1 MIYESVLS
9 LFDTYCLTNMQ
20 PIDKETFS
28 YWVTHPN
35 DLTVDDLQQMQEN
48 LDTYPYC
55 QALYTLTAKAASMY
69 QKGQT
74 VPLLRRAAAHA
85 LSRNALRKLIENEF
99 QWSDNLL
106 LKLNELA
113 SRQVPIPDDY
123 KHESYALYRSKPGST
138 GGFSMPLLTMP
149 RLSFND
155 PEGTFLDTK
164 PPVDDAT
171 LAEEALQ
178 ADLALAEQT
187 EPEPVPE
194 HQQVQDQDRRR
205 QLEIIENFIRNEPR
219 IGPVRGKLG
228 DHTDQ
233 EDLAQR
239 SQPVLPAGSMITESF
254 AKILARQGKY
264 DKAVAIYEKLALKN
278 PEKSAYFAAKISE
291 LNEAKSANN
300 R

>member
-1 MIYESVLS
+1 
-9 LFDTYCLTNMQ
+9 MQ

-35 DLTVDDLQQMQEN
+35 DLTVADLQQMQEN
-48 LDTYPYC
+48 LATYPYC
-55 QALYTLTAKAASMY
+55 QALYTLTAKASSMY

-123 KHESYALYRSKPGST
+123 KHESYALYRSKPGT
-138 GGFSMPLLTMP
+138 AGGLSMPLITMP
-149 RLSFND
+149 RLAFND
-155 PEGTFLDTK
+155 PDGLFTETK
-164 PPVDDAT
+164 PPIDDAT
-171 LAEEALQ
+171 LAEEAIQ
-178 ADLALAEQT
+178 ADLALSGQT
-187 EPEPVPE
+187 EPDPVPDT
-194 HQQVQDQDRRR
+194 QQVQDLERRR

-233 EDLAQR
+233 EDLTQR
-239 SQPVLPAGSMITESF
+239 SQPTLPAGSMVTESF

-264 DKAVAIYEKLALKN
+264 DKAIAIYEKLALKN
-278 PEKSAYFAAKISE
+278 PEKNAYFAAKISE
-291 LNEAKSANN
+291 LTDTKSVTN

>member
-1 MIYESVLS
+1 
-9 LFDTYCLTNMQ
+9 MQ

-35 DLTVDDLQQMQEN
+35 DLTVADLQQMQEN
-48 LDTYPYC
+48 LAIYPYC
-55 QALYTLTAKAASMY
+55 QSLYTLTAKAASMY

-123 KHESYALYRSKPGST
+123 KHESYALYRSKPGVI

-149 RLSFND
+149 RLSFNNAD
-155 PEGTFLDTK
+155 GVLAETK
-164 PPVDDAT
+164 PPVDDTT

-187 EPEPVPE
+187 EPALLPDPE
-194 HQQVQDQDRRR
+194 QAQDTERRR

-228 DHTDQ
+228 DNTDQ
-233 EDLAQR
+233 EDLAHR
-239 SQPVLPAGSMITESF
+239 SQPVLPAGTMITESF

-264 DKAVAIYEKLALKN
+264 DKAIEIYEKLALKN
-278 PEKSAYFAAKISE
+278 PEKNAYFAAKISE
-291 LNEAKSANN
+291 LNEAKPVIK

>member
-1 MIYESVLS
+1 
-9 LFDTYCLTNMQ
+9 MQ
-20 PIDKETFS
+20 PLDKETFS

-35 DLTVDDLQQMQEN
+35 DLTVADLQQMQES
-48 LDTYPYC
+48 LATYPYC
-55 QALYTLTAKAASMY
+55 QALYTLTAKASSMH

-123 KHESYALYRSKPGST
+123 KHESYALYRSKPGTS
-138 GGFSMPLLTMP
+138 GGVSMPLITMP
-149 RLSFND
+149 RLAFNA
-155 PEGTFLDTK
+155 PEGLFTETK

-187 EPEPVPE
+187 VPE
-194 HQQVQDQDRRR
+194 DQHPQQAQDLERRR

-233 EDLAQR
+233 EDLTQR
-239 SQPVLPAGSMITESF
+239 SQPTLPAGSMVTESF

-264 DKAVAIYEKLALKN
+264 DKAIAIYEKLALKN
-278 PEKSAYFAAKISE
+278 PEKNAYFAAKIGE
-291 LNEAKSANN
+291 LNDSKSVTN

>member
-1 MIYESVLS
+1 
-9 LFDTYCLTNMQ
+9 MQ

-35 DLTVDDLQQMQEN
+35 DLTTTDLRQLQEN

-55 QALYTLTAKAASMY
+55 QALYTLTAKASSMH
-69 QKGQT
+69 QKAQT
-74 VPLLRRAAAHA
+74 VPLIRRAAAHA

-106 LKLNELA
+106 LKINELA

-123 KHESYALYRSKPGST
+123 RHESYALYRSRPTAT

-149 RLSFND
+149 RIAFND
-155 PEGTFLDTK
+155 PEGTFPDTR
-164 PPVDDAT
+164 PPIDDAT
-171 LAEEALQ
+171 LAEEAIR

-187 EPEPVPE
+187 EPDTVVET
-194 HQQVQDQDRRR
+194 QQVQDLERRR

-239 SQPVLPAGSMITESF
+239 SQPVVPAGSMVTESF

-278 PEKSAYFAAKISE
+278 PEKNAYFAAKISE
-291 LNEAKSANN
+291 LNQTRSTTN